1 MAEKTEADDFDESDD
16 DALDRSEEE
25 DLDAVFKDLDRQR
38 KRGGSKSA
46 GEPAWR
52 KLEKYL
58 EDKRTAQLLANF
70 DDDFDEME
78 QERPTRSRS
87 RSRHSP
93 M

>member
-1 MAEKTEADDFDESDD
+1 
-16 DALDRSEEE
+16 
-25 DLDAVFKDLDRQR
+25 LDRQR

-70 DDDFDEME
+70 DDDFDDLET
-78 QERPTRSRS
+78 ERPTRSRA

-93 M
+93 I